1 MANILITDDDAEI
14 REAMCIILE
23 AEGHDVREADGS
35 QACRDAMAAKKPD
48 LLILDVMME
57 TPDAGFQLSYE
68 FSQGEFKD
76 VPILMITGVG
86 QATGWMFDPN
96 KDQDYIPV
104 AEYMEKPVSPENLIE
119 KVKAL
124 TEG

>member
-14 REAMCIILE
+14 REAMRIILE

-35 QACRDAMAAKKPD
+35 QACRDALAAGKPD

-68 FSQGEFKD
+68 LADSEFKD
-76 VPILMITGVG
+76 VPILMVTGVG
-86 QATGWMFDPN
+86 QATGFKFN
-96 KDQDYIPV
+96 KGKDEGFLAVSDFV
-104 AEYMEKPVSPENLIE
+104 EKPVSPQDLIARVN
-119 KVKAL
+119 KLLSA
-124 TEG
+124 